1 LRHAGEAPAL
11 LGNVQWQKPDGTKET
26 LAAGTPFTDT
36 DLPGIYVAT
45 FGDKQRRFAVNLP
58 PEESRTAPL
67 SPDELARLG
76 VPLQTPAQFSIA
88 KAPEVQRHLQRA
100 ELENQQKVWRWLI
113 VGVLAVMLGEIMLSG
128 WLARRAKI
136 TEASA

>member
-1 LRHAGEAPAL
+1 
-11 LGNVQWQKPDGTKET
+11 
-26 LAAGTPFTDT
+26 
-36 DLPGIYVAT
+36 
-45 FGDKQRRFAVNLP
+45 
-58 PEESRTAPL
+58 
-67 SPDELARLG
+67 
-76 VPLQTPAQFSIA
+76 
-88 KAPEVQRHLQRA
+88 LQRA